1 MSSLTSTPSTPSL
14 DALSDFNHSL
24 LSESLSLDTISIL
37 SLDSIPP
44 FPSGCRIPLPTFL
57 TINDMTC
64 ASANLQPNALSTSTT
79 TIPTPPRLKT
89 LLKEDLCISRWTVCE
104 WNFISPRCA
113 HYSLQESLAFA
124 EAPGHTP
131 WGDVEDHDITPWK
144 PEGSLYAGDTF
155 QMALLKSRQRPSML
169 RLARQ
174 RLPVPNAHHRNAL
187 VFEREITLKSEGRTK
202 RWSVQVPAG
211 SMDPDLAGM
220 MMELRDLNS
229 YFKEEEVQ
237 ADDSVQRLE
246 EGLCSPVD
254 GVYTHTPSLI
264 VSNSQCIIPLSLES
278 TGSLHTVPKILAV
291 RRGNK
296 ALPPLSIKSELMN
309 PSPYPSIPTA
319 FLGSP
324 SSYHPTFEFAGNTRS
339 STAFQD
345 MIESLRS
352 QCASLQVETPHFPAL
367 QEEENNFRMI
377 QSCPHVPPA
386 SPSARDGDNDWAF
399 ADSLLQ
405 EFPEF
410 CSKNVEPPNVE
421 LQSNKNFLEASI
433 TDPAQSTHTISSND
447 PSNSHLPSPSIAG
460 SVSPT
465 PSSNSPRGILKRC
478 KSVRFAES
486 PLIDPDS
493 VHTAPV
499 QEVVCPS
506 TRHSTGPPIA
516 RSLKR
521 PSPLRHTYA
530 PQLKLT
536 SSSAYSSLPLRDAG
550 CQKPTIASET
560 TNAKPSV
567 HLQRTAMKKLGR
579 ERMVS
584 SLNKPAKPKSPGPP
598 LLGRSFRNTLISGKE
613 NKLIKLRTSSFANRH
628 TMDEN
633 ALRRV
638 GNSSSPSETLK
649 SRMPVPL
656 RNILTRFK

>member
-14 DALSDFNHSL
+14 DVLSDFDHN
-24 LSESLSLDTISIL
+24 
-37 SLDSIPP
+37 SIPP
-44 FPSGCRIPLPTFL
+44 FPSGCRTPLQTFL
-57 TINDMTC
+57 TINDITC
-64 ASANLQPNALSTSTT
+64 ASANLQPNTLSTSTT

-89 LLKEDLCISRWTVCE
+89 LLKEDLCISRWT
-104 WNFISPRCA
+104 
-113 HYSLQESLAFA
+113 ESLVFA

-174 RLPVPNAHHRNAL
+174 RIPVPNSHHRNAL

-220 MMELRDLNS
+220 MMELRNLNS

-237 ADDSVQRLE
+237 ADDSLQRLE

-264 VSNSQCIIPLSLES
+264 VSNSQCIVPLSLES
-278 TGSLHTVPKILAV
+278 GGSLYTIPKILAV

-296 ALPPLSIKSELMN
+296 ALPPLSLKSELMN

-324 SSYHPTFEFAGNTRS
+324 SSYHPTFEFAGNTRP

-345 MIESLRS
+345 MIQSLRS

-367 QEEENNFRMI
+367 QEEENDFQMI

-386 SPSARDGDNDWAF
+386 SPSAQDGENDWAF
-399 ADSLLQ
+399 ADSLLR
-405 EFPEF
+405 EFPEL
-410 CSKNVEPPNVE
+410 CSKQNLELSNVE
-421 LQSNKNFLEASI
+421 LQSDKIFPEASI
-433 TDPAQSTHTISSND
+433 TDSAQFVHTVSSND

-478 KSVRFAES
+478 KSVRFAEVPS
-486 PLIDPDS
+486 IDPDS

-536 SSSAYSSLPLRDAG
+536 SSADSSLPLRDAG
-550 CQKPTIASET
+550 FQKPTIASET
-560 TNAKPSV
+560 TNSKPSV

-579 ERMVS
+579 ERIVS
-584 SLNKPAKPKSPGPP
+584 SPNKPNKPKSQGPP
-598 LLGRSFRNTLISGKE
+598 SLGSSFRNTLISGKE

>member
-14 DALSDFNHSL
+14 DALSDFDHSL

-44 FPSGCRIPLPTFL
+44 FPSGCRTPLPTFL
-57 TINDMTC
+57 TINDITC
-64 ASANLQPNALSTSTT
+64 ASANLQPNTLSTSTT

-89 LLKEDLCISRWTVCE
+89 LLKEDLCISRWT
-104 WNFISPRCA
+104 
-113 HYSLQESLAFA
+113 ESLAFA

-174 RLPVPNAHHRNAL
+174 RLPVPNSHHRNAL
-187 VFEREITLKSEGRTK
+187 VFEREITLKSEGKTK

-220 MMELRDLNS
+220 MMELRNLNS

-278 TGSLHTVPKILAV
+278 AGSLHTVPKILAV

-324 SSYHPTFEFAGNTRS
+324 SSYHPTFEFAGTTRS

-352 QCASLQVETPHFPAL
+352 QCASLQVETAHFPAL
-367 QEEENNFRMI
+367 QEEENNFQMI

-410 CSKNVEPPNVE
+410 CSKQNLEPPNVE
-421 LQSNKNFLEASI
+421 LQSDKIFPEASI
-433 TDPAQSTHTISSND
+433 TDPAQLTHTISSND

-478 KSVRFAES
+478 KSVRFAEA

-493 VHTAPV
+493 VHTTPV

-536 SSSAYSSLPLRDAG
+536 SSADSSLPLRNAG
-550 CQKPTIASET
+550 SLKPTIASET
-560 TNAKPSV
+560 TNSKPSV

-579 ERMVS
+579 ECIVS
-584 SLNKPAKPKSPGPP
+584 SPIKPNKPKTQGPP
-598 LLGRSFRNTLISGKE
+598 SLGRSFRNTLISGKE